1 MVQGRGGRSGCS
13 IRLTDAVPAPIEVPM
28 STNEKTGR
36 LEQPR
41 VVITGM
47 GALSPLGK
55 SVDELWSG
63 LKAGRSGIAPLTL
76 MDTEGFPCKIGG
88 EVPEFDPTDYLDRK
102 ESRRLARFAQLAVG
116 ATAEAVANAGLDL
129 EAVGAERV
137 GVIVGSGA
145 GGLPETEEQARTL
158 VNRGGMRISPYY
170 IPMMLANM
178 ASANVSRIFGAAG
191 YTNTTI
197 TACAAGTQ
205 ALGEAAQ
212 VIRRGVADVMIAG
225 GAEAGICQLGMGG
238 FCNIHAL
245 TTHWN
250 DEPERASRPFDADRD
265 GFAPAE
271 GAAILILESEEHALD
286 RGAEIHA
293 ELAGAG
299 VTSDAYHLVQPPEDG
314 AGAARAM
321 RMALLD
327 AGLAVE
333 DVDYVNAHGTS
344 TPLNDA
350 SETNAIKAVFGEGAR
365 AVPISSTK
373 SMIGHSLGASGAIE
387 AVVALKTIEE
397 GVIHP
402 TVNYETPDPAC
413 DLDYVP
419 NVAREARVDTVL
431 SNSFGF
437 GGQNACL
444 VFRRYKGR

>member
-1 MVQGRGGRSGCS
+1 
-13 IRLTDAVPAPIEVPM
+13 M
-28 STNEKTGR
+28 SSNKKHSRRDQT
-36 LEQPR
+36 R

-76 MDTEGFPCKIGG
+76 VDPEGYPCKIGG
-88 EVPEFDPTDYLDRK
+88 EVKDFDPIDYVDRK

-116 ATAEAVANAGLDL
+116 ATAEAVAGAGLDPQ
-129 EAVGAERV
+129 AVGPERV
-137 GVIVGSGA
+137 GVIVGTGA
-145 GGLPETEEQARTL
+145 GGLPETEQQARIL
-158 VNRGGMRISPYY
+158 VNRGGTRVSPFY

-178 ASANVSRIFGAAG
+178 ASANVSRIFGASG
-191 YTNTTI
+191 YTSTTV

-212 VIRRGVADVMIAG
+212 VIRRGLADVMISG
-225 GAEAGICQLGMGG
+225 GAEAGICQLGMAG

-293 ELAGAG
+293 EVAGAG
-299 VTSDAYHLVQPPEDG
+299 ATSDAFHLVQPSQDG
-314 AGAARAM
+314 DGAARAM
-321 RMALLD
+321 RMALQD
-327 AGLAVE
+327 AELAID

-373 SMIGHSLGASGAIE
+373 SMLGHSLGASGAIE
-387 AVVALKTIEE
+387 AVVAVRTIED
-397 GVIHP
+397 GVLHP
-402 TVNYETPDPAC
+402 TVNYETVDPVC

-444 VFRRYKGR
+444 VLRRYSGR